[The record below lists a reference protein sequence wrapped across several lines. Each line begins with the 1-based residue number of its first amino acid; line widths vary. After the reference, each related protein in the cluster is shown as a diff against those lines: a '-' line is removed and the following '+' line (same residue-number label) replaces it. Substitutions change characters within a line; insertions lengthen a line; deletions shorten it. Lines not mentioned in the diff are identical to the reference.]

1 MPEILVSY
9 PLEEAR
15 REILKEV
22 LSRFAS
28 ITPN

>member
-15 REILKEV
+15 REILKEDY
-22 LSRFAS
+22 
-28 ITPN
+28 IEK